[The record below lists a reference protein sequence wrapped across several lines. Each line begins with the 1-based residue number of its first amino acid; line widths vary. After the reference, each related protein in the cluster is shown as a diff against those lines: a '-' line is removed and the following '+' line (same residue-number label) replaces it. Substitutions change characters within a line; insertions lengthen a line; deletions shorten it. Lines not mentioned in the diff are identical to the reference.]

1 MTEDAK
7 TPAIRRANKMGIAQF
22 FGVSLPTVNSWLN
35 SGMPFVQKGDRGVSW
50 EFDLAEVAKWH
61 FRSGVSSDG
70 PAIDPETLPP
80 GERKQWYEGEAKR
93 RDLQIRDRELIESQ
107 ELEQSLG
114 VAYAAVAQSLLSLP
128 DYLERR
134 AGLSPEQAEIAEAA
148 IHEVMDTL
156 VERLQMYAPVTSE
169 AE

>member
-1 MTEDAK
+1 MASNASIPEF
-7 TPAIRRANKMGIAQF
+7 RRANKGRVADF
-22 FGVSLPTVNSWLN
+22 FGVADTTVDTWRRK
-35 SGMPFVQKGDRGVSW
+35 GMPVEDAGIKGQAWSC
-50 EFDLAEVAKWH
+50 DLLKVAEWK
-61 FRSGVSSDG
+61 FSGSASHSDL
-70 PAIDPETLPP
+70 DPESLSPS
-80 GERKQWYEGEAKR
+80 ERKQWYEGEAKR